1 MHDGEMSMQAY
12 NERLLSIAWIKMSP
26 HIALQEIEMGM
37 VRVGANE
44 KFFKFRTLTPLYP
57 SMVGKL
63 TDPDYWESEIWSH
76 NIAVKKEREEL
87 NELGKTMRIFK
98 NNADR
103 SKEEIMNKTKKLP
116 KNFSETYD
124 YLKRLVLENKN
135 FDLDMKVDGKLW
147 LRELFMQA

>member
-1 MHDGEMSMQAY
+1 
-12 NERLLSIAWIKMSP
+12 
-26 HIALQEIEMGM
+26 
-37 VRVGANE
+37 
-44 KFFKFRTLTPLYP
+44 
-57 SMVGKL
+57 
-63 TDPDYWESEIWSH
+63 
-76 NIAVKKEREEL
+76 
-87 NELGKTMRIFK
+87 MRIFK

-103 SKEEIMNKTKKLP
+103 SKEEIMSKTKKLP

>member
-1 MHDGEMSMQAY
+1 
-12 NERLLSIAWIKMSP
+12 
-26 HIALQEIEMGM
+26 
-37 VRVGANE
+37 
-44 KFFKFRTLTPLYP
+44 
-57 SMVGKL
+57 
-63 TDPDYWESEIWSH
+63 
-76 NIAVKKEREEL
+76 
-87 NELGKTMRIFK
+87 MRIFK